1 MSHQIE
7 VKDVVGGISTI
18 ELAGSFGK
26 GDHKE
31 LLVEVNINLQG
42 VIYWEYVVLDKRVP
56 VYKGQ
61 SVSQAVQAYNNL

>member
-7 VKDVVGGISTI
+7 VKDVAGGIKTI
-18 ELAGSFGK
+18 QLAGSCGK

-31 LLVEVNINLQG
+31 LQVELNINLEG

-61 SVSQAVQAYNNL
+61 SVSQAVHVYNNL